1 LISVGTT
8 SRNQAVNKK
17 QVERPKATAEA
28 SPTLNL
34 QSINSLVLEAGDKI
48 HTALDRLYISI
59 SSQKVDFE
67 NTLDADIASGKFN
80 FIFID
85 FELGEARV
93 SYVLKRCRLLAPSI
107 SVVVI
112 DGPTALMSAGALD
125 CIPCNEFS
133 FSRLESLLMN
143 ANRFRKL
150 LRHSRTT
157 SSNTNNYVQKD
168 HLTSLPNRAKFKS
181 KLAEIIEKTDTKNA
195 PISLIILDIDS
206 FKGLNESKGHEFGD
220 RILKTVAERL
230 VQFAPEESIVGRLG
244 DDEFAL
250 LLHGAGLAKISDTT
264 VAARLSHELRQ
275 PYFLNEQSTTL
286 SATMGIAKI
295 GEQDSADTLLHK
307 ALSALYTAKRD
318 KNRFM
323 VYTKQEDA
331 ERRQQLKLAQQLPEG
346 IDDNQLRLHYQ
357 PMIRMHDSTVIGV
370 EALVRWQHPEKG
382 LLFPDSFIPLAEN
395 SGSVEPLT
403 RWVLDAAIKQG
414 GKWLKQGH
422 QLSVSVN
429 ISALLLHNPIFPDV
443 VNRLLEQSEFPAE
456 LLKLEITESA
466 IISDVI
472 RATDVVTRLHKLGV
486 KVSIDDFGTGYTSLA
501 YIRKLPVDEIKIDKS
516 FVLNMNTISDDAVI
530 VRTLLELARNL
541 DLSVVAEGVEDRE
554 TWYMLAGLGCHV
566 AQGYYM
572 SRPIDV
578 EALDRWLTNS
588 PWAKSR

>member
-1 LISVGTT
+1 MISVGTT
-8 SRNQAVNKK
+8 SRNLALNKNQA
-17 QVERPKATAEA
+17 ERQISETEATKML
-28 SPTLNL
+28 TR
-34 QSINSLVLEAGDKI
+34 QSINSLVLEAGEKLHTLLTSLRIPVTARKI
-48 HTALDRLYISI
+48 DASG
-59 SSQKVDFE
+59 S
-67 NTLDADIASGKFN
+67 LDADITDGN
-80 FIFID
+80 YNIIFID
-85 FELGEARV
+85 HDLGDYQV
-93 SYVLKRCRLLAPSI
+93 SHVLKQCALLTPSI
-107 SVVVI
+107 SIVII
-112 DGPTALMSAGALD
+112 DGPTHLMNKGALD
-125 CIPCNEFS
+125 CVPSSELS
-133 FSRLESLLMN
+133 SSRLDSLLMN

-150 LRHSRTT
+150 LQQPSAE
-157 SSNTNNYVQKD
+157 SSNKNVSAFKD
-168 HLTSLPNRAKFKS
+168 PLTSLYGRTKFKI
-181 KLAEIIEKTDTKNA
+181 KLAEVINNA
-195 PISLIILDIDS
+195 NGSDVPISLIILDIDS

-220 RILKTVAERL
+220 LILKTVAERL
-230 VQFAPEESIVGRLG
+230 VQFAPENSIVGRLG

-264 VAARLSHELRQ
+264 IAARLSHELRQ
-275 PYFLNEQSTTL
+275 PYFINNQSTTL

-295 GEQDSADTLLHK
+295 GDQDSADTLLHK
-307 ALSALYTAKRD
+307 SMSALYTAKRD

-331 ERRQQLKLAQQLPEG
+331 ERREQLKLAQQLPEG
-346 IDDNQLRLHYQ
+346 IDDGQLRLHYQ
-357 PMIRMHDSTVIGV
+357 PMIRMHDSTVTGV

-382 LLFPDSFIPLAEN
+382 LLFPDSFIPLAEG

-414 GKWLKQGH
+414 GKWLTQGH
-422 QLSVSVN
+422 RLSVSVN
-429 ISALLLHNPIFPDV
+429 ISALLLHNPIFPDI
-443 VNRLLEQSEFPAE
+443 VNRLLEQSNFPAE

-472 RATDVVTRLHKLGV
+472 RATDVVTRLHELGV

-578 EALDRWLTNS
+578 EALDIWLKNS

>member
-1 LISVGTT
+1 MISVSTT
-8 SRNQAVNKK
+8 SRSRAAKNTHTELVKS
-17 QVERPKATAEA
+17 TAETPQ
-28 SPTLNL
+28 SLCL
-34 QSINSLVLEAGDKI
+34 QGIRALVLESGEKLHIVLANLSLTTTSKNANFEGS
-48 HTALDRLYISI
+48 LDTEI
-59 SSQKVDFE
+59 
-67 NTLDADIASGKFN
+67 TSGEFN

-85 FELGEARV
+85 FDLGDSAV
-93 SYVLKRCRLLAPSI
+93 SHVLKRCRLLAPSI

-112 DGPTALMSAGALD
+112 DGPTELMAAGALD
-125 CIPCNEFS
+125 CVPSTEFTA
-133 FSRLESLLMN
+133 SRLDSLLMN

-150 LRHSRTT
+150 LQHSGKV
-157 SSNTNNYVQKD
+157 SSNENIIAHKD
-168 HLTSLPNRAKFKS
+168 PLTSLPGRAKFKS
-181 KLAEIIEKTDTKNA
+181 KIAEVIEKTNDEDT

-220 RILKTVAERL
+220 LILKTIAERL
-230 VQFAPEESIVGRLG
+230 VQFAPENSIVGRLG

-264 VAARLSHELRQ
+264 IAARLSHELRQ
-275 PYFLNEQSTTL
+275 PYFLDKQSTTL

-295 GEQDSADTLLHK
+295 GDQDTADTLLHK
-307 ALSALYTAKRD
+307 AMSALYTAKRD

-331 ERRQQLKLAQQLPEG
+331 ERREQLKLAQELPEG
-346 IDDNQLRLHYQ
+346 IDNNQLRLHYQ

-382 LLFPDSFIPLAEN
+382 LLFPDSFIPLAEG
-395 SGSVEPLT
+395 SGSIEPLT

-414 GKWLKQGH
+414 GEWLKQGH

-443 VNRLLEQSEFPAE
+443 VNRLLEQSQFPAE

-472 RATDVVTRLHKLGV
+472 RATDVVTRLHDLGV

-578 EALDRWLTNS
+578 EALGTWLKNS